1 MLKNYIKLTF
11 KVMLRKKYYTAL
23 TLLGISL
30 TIMIV
35 TIFASFIDQIISAN
49 PPEVN
54 RDKTL
59 IVDKVSVFK
68 NGKQTDAM
76 PSLTFLQKNIKDLQ
90 STAAISY
97 FSTKEFVSLLNGK
110 AAGHILKFTDEN
122 FWKITDFKFMEGKA
136 FDLNE
141 LKKGARVA
149 VINEK
154 TKAYFFNEK
163 EALGKTINI
172 YGSSFKVIGVVKSAT
187 PFSKVYSD
195 VYVPYTTDANIQLTD
210 NEMEGTYNAMLLA
223 KTNDLKKVRA
233 ELKTR
238 LKGKNMVSGADS
250 VKVHAFTALEQF
262 AKSSSMNDDEPDYGK
277 TAILVLAVLIL
288 FMLIPAISLVNINMT
303 RIGERAEEIGV
314 RKSFGATSGTLV
326 TQLVIENIIITL
338 MGGLI
343 GLALSVY
350 GSQLLVHLINTF
362 DPLFKM
368 PTNSFIISWQVF
380 AFCLFS
386 CLLLGLIS
394 GIYPAWKMSR
404 MNVIYALKGGNNI

>member
-23 TLLGISL
+23 TLVGISL

-68 NGKQTDAM
+68 NGEQTDAT
-76 PSLTFLQKNIKDLQ
+76 PSLTFLQKNIKDLE
-90 STAAISY
+90 SAETISY
-97 FSTKEFVSLLNGK
+97 FSTKEFISLLNGK
-110 AAGHILKFTDEN
+110 AAGHALKFTDEN
-122 FWKITDFKFMEGKA
+122 FWKITDFKFLEGKA

-141 LKKGARVA
+141 VKKGARVA

-154 TKAYFFNEK
+154 TKAYFFNEN

-195 VYVPYTTDANIQLTD
+195 VYVPYTTDTNIQLTD
-210 NEMEGTYNAMLLA
+210 KEIEGTYSAMLLA
-223 KTNDLKKVRA
+223 KTNDLKRVRA

-238 LKGKNMVSGADS
+238 MRGKNLVSGADS

-262 AKSSSMNDDEPDYGK
+262 AKSSSRNDDEPEYGK
-277 TAILVLAVLIL
+277 TAIVVLVVLTL
-288 FMLIPAISLVNINMT
+288 FMLIPAISLVNINIT

-338 MGGLI
+338 IGGLI
-343 GLALSVY
+343 GLGLSVY
-350 GSQLLVHLINTF
+350 ASELLVHLINTF

-368 PTNSFIISWQVF
+368 PTDSFIISWQVF
-380 AFCLFS
+380 SFCLFS

-394 GIYPAWKMSR
+394 GVYPAWKMSR

>member
-1 MLKNYIKLTF
+1 MLINYIKLTF

-23 TLLGISL
+23 TLVGISL

-68 NGKQTDAM
+68 NGEQTDAM
-76 PSLTFLQKNIKDLQ
+76 PSLIFLQKNIKDLE
-90 STAAISY
+90 STEAISY
-97 FSTKEFVSLLNGK
+97 FSTKQFISLLNGK
-110 AAGHILKFTDEN
+110 AAGHSLNFTDEN
-122 FWKITDFKFMEGKA
+122 FWKITDFNFLEGKA
-136 FDLNE
+136 FDINE
-141 LKKGARVA
+141 VKKGARVA

-154 TKAYFFNEK
+154 TKAYFFNES

-172 YGSSFKVIGVVKSAT
+172 YGLSYKVIGVVKSAT

-195 VYVPYTTDANIQLTD
+195 VYVPYTTDANVQLT
-210 NEMEGTYNAMLLA
+210 EKEIEGTYSAMLLA
-223 KTNDLKKVRA
+223 KTIDLKKVRT
-233 ELKTR
+233 ELKAR
-238 LKGKNMVSGADS
+238 LKGKSMISGADS

-262 AKSSSMNDDEPDYGK
+262 AKSSSRNDDEPEYGK
-277 TAILVLAVLIL
+277 TAIVVLVVLTL
-288 FMLIPAISLVNINMT
+288 FMLIPAISLVNINIT

-326 TQLVIENIIITL
+326 TQLIIENIIITL
-338 MGGLI
+338 IGGLI
-343 GLALSVY
+343 GLGLSVY
-350 GSQLLVHLINTF
+350 ASQLLVHFINTF

-368 PTNSFIISWQVF
+368 PTDSFVISWQVF
-380 AFCLFS
+380 SFCLFS

-394 GIYPAWKMSR
+394 GVYPAWKMSR
-404 MNVIYALKGGNNI
+404 MNVIYALKGGNNV

>member
-1 MLKNYIKLTF
+1 
-11 KVMLRKKYYTAL
+11 MLRKKYYTAL
-23 TLLGISL
+23 TLVGISL

-68 NGKQTDAM
+68 NGEQTDAM
-76 PSLTFLQKNIKDLQ
+76 PSLTFLQKNIKDLE
-90 STAAISY
+90 SAETISY
-97 FSTKEFVSLLNGK
+97 FSTKQFISLLNGK
-110 AAGHILKFTDEN
+110 AAGHSLNFTDEN
-122 FWKITDFKFMEGKA
+122 FWKITDFKFLEGKA
-136 FDLNE
+136 FDVNE
-141 LKKGARVA
+141 VKKGARVA

-154 TKAYFFNEK
+154 TKAYFFNEN

-172 YGSSFKVIGVVKSAT
+172 YGLSYKVIGVVKSAT

-195 VYVPYTTDANIQLTD
+195 VYVPYTTDINIQLT
-210 NEMEGTYNAMLLA
+210 EKEIEGTYSAMLLA
-223 KTNDLKKVRA
+223 KTNDLKRVRT
-233 ELKTR
+233 ELKAL
-238 LKGKNMVSGADS
+238 LKGKSMISGADS

-262 AKSSSMNDDEPDYGK
+262 AKSSSRNDDEPEYGK
-277 TAILVLAVLIL
+277 TAIVVLVVLTL
-288 FMLIPAISLVNINMT
+288 FMLIPAISLVNINIT

-326 TQLVIENIIITL
+326 TQLIIENIIITL
-338 MGGLI
+338 IGGLI
-343 GLALSVY
+343 GLGLSVY
-350 GSQLLVHLINTF
+350 ASQLLVHFINTF

-368 PTNSFIISWQVF
+368 PTDSFVISWQVF
-380 AFCLFS
+380 SFCLFS

-394 GIYPAWKMSR
+394 GVYPAWKMSR
-404 MNVIYALKGGNNI
+404 MNVIYALKGGNNV

>member
-23 TLLGISL
+23 TLVGISL
-30 TIMIV
+30 TIMII

-54 RDKTL
+54 RDRTL
-59 IVDKVSVFK
+59 VLDKVSVYK
-68 NGKQTDAM
+68 DGKQSDAM
-76 PSLTFLQKNIKDLQ
+76 PSINFLQKNIRNLE
-90 STAAISY
+90 TTETISY
-97 FSTKEFVSLLNGK
+97 FSTKEFVSVLNGK
-110 AAGHILKFTDEN
+110 VAGHALKFTDEN
-122 FWKITDFKFMEGKA
+122 FWKITDFKFLEGKA
-136 FDLNE
+136 FDINE
-141 LKKGARVA
+141 VKNGARVA

-154 TKAYFFNEK
+154 TKEYFFNENK
-163 EALGKTINI
+163 ALGETINI

-195 VYVPYTTDANIQLTD
+195 VYVPYTTDTNIQLTD
-210 NEMEGTYNAMLLA
+210 KEVEGTYSALLLA

-233 ELKTR
+233 ELKVK
-238 LKGKNMVSGADS
+238 LKTKNMVSGVDS
-250 VKVHAFTALEQF
+250 VKVHAFTAFEQF
-262 AKSSSMNDDEPDYGK
+262 SKSSSRNDDEPEYGK
-277 TAILVLAVLIL
+277 TAIVILVVLTL
-288 FMLIPAISLVNINMT
+288 FMLIPAISLVNINIT

-338 MGGLI
+338 IGGLI

-350 GSQLLVHLINTF
+350 ASQLLVHFINTF

-368 PTNSFIISWQVF
+368 PTDSFVISWQVF
-380 AFCLFS
+380 SFCLFS

-394 GIYPAWKMSR
+394 GVYPAWKMSR

>member
-23 TLLGISL
+23 TLVGISL

-35 TIFASFIDQIISAN
+35 TIFASFIDQIVSAN

-54 RDKTL
+54 RDRTL
-59 IVDKVSVFK
+59 ILDKVSVYK
-68 NGKQTDAM
+68 DGKQTDAM
-76 PSLTFLQKNIKDLQ
+76 PSLTFLQKNINNLE
-90 STAAISY
+90 STETISY
-97 FSTKEFVSLLNGK
+97 YSTKEFVSFLNGK
-110 AAGHILKFTDEN
+110 AAGHALKFTDGN
-122 FWKITDFKFMEGKA
+122 FWKITDFKFLEGKPFHA
-136 FDLNE
+136 NE
-141 LKKGARVA
+141 VKKGDRVA

-154 TKAYFFNEK
+154 TKAYFFNEN

-172 YGSSFKVIGVVKSAT
+172 YGLSFKVIGVVKSAT
-187 PFSKVYSD
+187 PFSKVYAD
-195 VYVPYTTDANIQLTD
+195 VYVPLTTDVNIQHTD
-210 NEMEGTYNAMLLA
+210 KEIEGTYSALLLA

-233 ELKTR
+233 ELRTHF
-238 LKGKNMVSGADS
+238 KGKNMISGADS
-250 VKVHAFTALEQF
+250 IKVQAFTALEQF
-262 AKSSSMNDDEPDYGK
+262 SKSSSKNDDEPEYGK
-277 TAILVLAVLIL
+277 TVVIILVVLTL
-288 FMLIPAISLVNINMT
+288 FMLIPAISLVNINIT

-326 TQLVIENIIITL
+326 AQLVIENIIITL
-338 MGGLI
+338 IGGLI
-343 GLALSVY
+343 GLGLAVY
-350 GSQLLVHLINTF
+350 ASQLLVQLINTF

-380 AFCLFS
+380 LFCLFS

-394 GIYPAWKMSR
+394 GVYPAWKMSR